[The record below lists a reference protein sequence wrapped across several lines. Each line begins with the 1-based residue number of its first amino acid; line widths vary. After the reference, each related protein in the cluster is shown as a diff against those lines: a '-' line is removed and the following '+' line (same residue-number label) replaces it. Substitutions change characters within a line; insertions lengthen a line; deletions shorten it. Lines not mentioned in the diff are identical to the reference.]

1 MPLNNDRL
9 ETGDYNISSSSGA
22 VVRSSDERFIRRIQS
37 RDRGTP
43 RQDSFRRAVRARDQ
57 KCVIT
62 GIENSEAEV
71 DNWEGFEAAHIFPL
85 EREAL
90 WKQCNFNQFIT
101 LPARHPMNSVQNG
114 LLLTSSVHQKFDSYA
129 ISVNPDDGYKIT
141 DFRGDVFS
149 VDGRILDPVC
159 RDPSNLAHVADEL
172 LRWHFRQA
180 VLGNMRGAGEP
191 VFEHDFP
198 PGSDM
203 MGEIME
209 GPFAAEHMELEL
221 FSRLR
226 TVPSESED
234 SVY

>member
-1 MPLNNDRL
+1 VL
-9 ETGDYNISSSSGA
+9 GA

-43 RQDSFRRAVRARDQ
+43 RQDSFRRAVRARYQ

-90 WKQCNFNQFIT
+90 WKQCNFNQFVT

-129 ISVNPDDGYKIT
+129 ISVNPDVSQSTK
-141 DFRGDVFS
+141 VS
-149 VDGRILDPVC
+149 
-159 RDPSNLAHVADEL
+159 DEL
-172 LRWHFRQA
+172 FAKLCLGWVQDYGFSWRCLQRRWTNSR
-180 VLGNMRGAGEP
+180 
-191 VFEHDFP
+191 
-198 PGSDM
+198 
-203 MGEIME
+203 
-209 GPFAAEHMELEL
+209 
-221 FSRLR
+221 SRLPR
-226 TVPSESED
+226 P
-234 SVY
+234 